1 MNIHNEAEMA
11 IGDTQK
17 VIQAATAWMGSFIAS
32 DQRKDT
38 IIRVSLPFPATSLD
52 PID

>member
-1 MNIHNEAEMA
+1 MA
-11 IGDTQK
+11 IVDTQE
-17 VIQAATAWMGSFIAS
+17 VIQAVAAWMGSFIAS

-38 IIRVSLPFPATSLD
+38 IIRVSLLFPATSRD